1 MNRSELSK
9 TDLDRTYTDI
19 GWFVGNSALSGEALR
34 GGDIAIAAD
43 SDFVIRSGVNEI
55 VESLKRRLSTPRAF
69 YERWI
74 LDVDGLSSIDSDYGN
89 PVFGILSEPMTSS
102 WLRSMLDFITLTVN
116 QEDRVNLVDVS
127 VGSISPQSGSVTFVI
142 EYKIIGSDIV
152 YSMQLESNG
161 EELLLTPDY

>member
-1 MNRSELSK
+1 MSTPELSK
-9 TDLDRTYTDI
+9 TDLERLYTDI
-19 GWFVGNSALSGEALR
+19 GWFVGNSALVGEALR
-34 GGDIAIAAD
+34 GGDLAISSS
-43 SDFVIRSGVNEI
+43 SDFVIRSGVDEI

-74 LDVDGLSSIDSDYGN
+74 LDVDGLSAIDSEYGN
-89 PVFGILSEPMTSS
+89 PAFDALSEPMTSS

-116 QEDRVNLVDVS
+116 QEDRVNLINVS
-127 VGSISPQSGSVTFVI
+127 VGSISPQSGFVTFVI

-161 EELLLTPDY
+161 EELLLTPD

>member
-1 MNRSELSK
+1 MGTPELSK
-9 TDLDRTYTDI
+9 TDLERLYTDI
-19 GWFVGNSALSGEALR
+19 GWFVGNSALAGEALR

-43 SDFVIRSGVNEI
+43 SDFVIRSGVSEI
-55 VESLKRRLSTPRAF
+55 AESLKRRLSTPRAF

-74 LDVDGLSSIDSDYGN
+74 LDVDGLVSIDSDYGN
-89 PVFGILSEPMTSS
+89 PAFNALSEPMTSS

-116 QEDRVNLVDVS
+116 QDDRVDLIEVS
-127 VGSISPQSGSVTFVI
+127 VGTISPQSGLVTFVI

-161 EELLLTPDY
+161 EELLLTPD

>member
-1 MNRSELSK
+1 MSTPELSK
-9 TDLDRTYTDI
+9 TDLERLYTDI
-19 GWFVGNSALSGEALR
+19 GWFVGNSALVGEALR
-34 GGDIAIAAD
+34 GGDLAISSS

-74 LDVDGLSSIDSDYGN
+74 LDVDGLSAIDSEYGN
-89 PVFGILSEPMTSS
+89 PAFDALSEPMTSS

-116 QEDRVNLVDVS
+116 QEDRVNLINVS
-127 VGSISPQSGSVTFVI
+127 VGSISPQSGFVTFVI
-142 EYKIIGSDIV
+142 EYKIIGSDVV

-161 EELLLTPDY
+161 EELLLTPD

>member
-142 EYKIIGSDIV
+142 DYKIIGSDIV

>member
-19 GWFVGNSALSGEALR
+19 GWFVGNSALAGEALR

-116 QEDRVNLVDVS
+116 QEDRVNLIDVS
-127 VGSISPQSGSVTFVI
+127 VGFISPQSGSVTFVI

>member
-19 GWFVGNSALSGEALR
+19 GWFVGNSALAGEALR

-43 SDFVIRSGVNEI
+43 SDFVARSGVSEI
-55 VESLKRRLSTPRAF
+55 VESLKRRLSTPRTF

-74 LDVDGLSSIDSDYGN
+74 LDVDGLNSIDSDYGN
-89 PVFGILSEPMTSS
+89 PAFNALSEPMTSS

-116 QEDRVNLVDVS
+116 QDDRVDLIEVS
-127 VGSISPQSGSVTFVI
+127 VGTISPQSGSVTFVI

-161 EELLLTPDY
+161 EELLLTPD

>member
-19 GWFVGNSALSGEALR
+19 GWFVGNSALAGEALR